1 MLKTIAE
8 VSPVLLSFI
17 DELDL
22 PLSRPQKRHIAQV
35 ADALITTEGSKT
47 LSALY
52 RNIVGDPC
60 AKSAADTFREAPWTA
75 DDLRIPLQAHL
86 VELAFKMAATMGL
99 KKHVFL
105 SVDDSTTDK
114 DKHSRRLQMV
124 DWFIDLARSLPGK
137 PVFTKGTVYVLL
149 RITIGP
155 LSFTVDS
162 VPYLRASTVRRL
174 NRERPRGERL
184 KFRTK
189 IHLARAMLE
198 AVAPLIPADYQV
210 TLMCDSWYAAASIL
224 KWCRARDWHV
234 IFRLKSNRLL
244 NGSQIKAHNQ
254 RLKHRRYDHVKVT
267 AADEERPKT
276 YLVRSLT
283 GKLSSL
289 PNQVRVYISKRHSRD
304 TRPRYYGSTNPSL
317 SAHRA
322 LNDFHVRW
330 SCEVANW
337 YIKERLGW
345 ADCRLWKVESSE
357 KFLVVLWL
365 ALAFLEF
372 LQVTQYA
379 TETVATVIR
388 IHRQQHAERLLKQ
401 ACQMVLQT
409 RDLTEVQARFT
420 FAPAP
425 T

>member
-17 DELDL
+17 DDLDL

-52 RNIVGDPC
+52 RSIVGDPC
-60 AKSAADTFREAPWTA
+60 PKAAADTFREAPWTA
-75 DDLRIPLQAHL
+75 DDVRVPLRVHL
-86 VELAFKMAATMGL
+86 VGLVFKMAEAMGL
-99 KKHVFL
+99 DKHVFL

-114 DKHSRRLQMV
+114 DKHSERLQMV
-124 DWFIDLARSLPGK
+124 DWCIDLARSMPGK
-137 PVFTKGTVYVLL
+137 PVFTKGAVYVLL

-155 LSFTVDS
+155 LSFTIDI
-162 VPYLRASTVRRL
+162 VPYLRAKTVRRL
-174 NRERPRGERL
+174 NRERSGGERL

-189 IHLARAMLE
+189 IYLARAMLE
-198 AVAPLIPADYQV
+198 AVAPLIPPDYQV
-210 TLMCDSWYAAASIL
+210 TVLCDSWYAAASIL

-244 NGSQIKAHNQ
+244 NGVQVRQHNQ

-276 YLVRSLT
+276 YLVRSPT
-283 GKLSSL
+283 GKLSTL
-289 PNQVRVYISKRHSRD
+289 PGQVRVYISKRHSRD
-304 TRPRYYGSTNPSL
+304 TRPRFYGSTK

-345 ADCRLWKVESSE
+345 ADCRLWRVESAE

-372 LQVTQYA
+372 LQATQHA
-379 TETVATVIR
+379 TKTVADVIR
-388 IHRQQHAERLLKQ
+388 IHRQQHAERLLNQ

-409 RDLTEVQARFT
+409 RDLTEVLARFT

>member
-17 DELDL
+17 EDLGL

-60 AKSAADTFREAPWTA
+60 PKAAADTFREAPWTA
-75 DDLRIPLQAHL
+75 DDLRVPLRAHL
-86 VELAFKMAATMGL
+86 AGLVFKMAAEMGL
-99 KKHVFL
+99 AKHVFL

-124 DWFIDLARSLPGK
+124 DWFIDLARSMPGK
-137 PVFTKGTVYVLL
+137 LVFTKGTVYVLL

-155 LSFTVDS
+155 LSFTIDI
-162 VPYLRASTVRRL
+162 VPYLRARTVRRL
-174 NRERPRGERL
+174 NRQRTRGKRL

-189 IHLARAMLE
+189 IHLAREMLD
-198 AVAPLIPADYQV
+198 AVAPLIPEDYQV
-210 TLMCDSWYAAASIL
+210 TVLHDSWYAAASLL
-224 KWCRARDWHV
+224 KWCRAQEWHV
-234 IFRLKSNRLL
+234 IFRLKSNRTL
-244 NGSQIKAHNQ
+244 NRTQVKAHHQ

-267 AADEERPKT
+267 AADAERPRT
-276 YLVRSLT
+276 YLVRSLV

-289 PNQVRVYISKRHSRD
+289 PQEVRVFISKRHSRD
-304 TRPRYYGSTNPSL
+304 TRPRYYGATNPSL

-322 LNDFHVRW
+322 LNDYHTRW

-337 YIKERLGW
+337 YIAERLGW

-379 TETVATVIR
+379 TRTVADVIR

>member
-8 VSPVLLSFI
+8 VSAALLDFI
-17 DELDL
+17 DDLAL

-52 RNIVGDPC
+52 RSIVGDPC
-60 AKSAADTFREAPWTA
+60 PKAAADTFREAPWTA
-75 DDLRIPLQAHL
+75 DDLRVPLRAHL
-86 VELAFKMAATMGL
+86 VALVFKMAAAMGL
-99 KKHVFL
+99 DKHVFL

-114 DKHSRRLQMV
+114 DKHSERLQMV
-124 DWFIDLARSLPGK
+124 DWCIDLARSLPGK

-155 LSFTVDS
+155 LSFTIDI

-198 AVAPLIPADYQV
+198 AVAPLIPAGYQV
-210 TLMCDSWYAAASIL
+210 TVLCDSWYAAASIL

-244 NGSQIKAHNQ
+244 NGIQIKVHNQ
-254 RLKHRRYDHVKVT
+254 RVKHRRYDHVKVT
-267 AADEERPKT
+267 AADEECPKT

-283 GKLSSL
+283 GKLSTL
-289 PNQVRVYISKRHSRD
+289 PDQVRVYISKRHNRD
-304 TRPRYYGSTNPSL
+304 TRPRYYGSTHPSL

-345 ADCRLWKVESSE
+345 ADCRLWRVESAE

-372 LQVTQYA
+372 LQATQYA
-379 TETVATVIR
+379 TRTVADVIR
-388 IHRQQHAERLLKQ
+388 IHRQQHAERLLDQ

-409 RDLTEVQARFT
+409 RDLVEVRARFT